1 MAINYL
7 KTAKFK
13 NKTVVLR
20 VDVNEPIKDGKLDDD
35 FRIQQVIPTVQ
46 ELLNRGCKIVICGHL
61 GRPAGKFDKAFS
73 MRPIAERFAELMG
86 RKFIETSHALTK
98 YPINHVIF
106 FTGNISELKARQ
118 QIETIS
124 QKDIVF
130 LENLRFYRG
139 EEENS
144 AYFAKQLAELGEVY
158 VNDAFAV
165 SHHKAA
171 SISAITKYL
180 PSYAGFVIEKEVRS
194 LNFVLQKPKHPFVL
208 MMGGMKISEKEQTLQ
223 YVGERADSIL
233 LAGGLAN
240 LMFLAHGFEIGLS
253 PIEVKGKKSAWQ
265 ILKNFKDRI
274 FLPVDLVVAN
284 KNMDKKSIRVT
295 PATGVRKNEIIYDIG
310 PKTILE
316 FSKKIKVAKTLVWN
330 GPLGKFEHRPF
341 DTSTMALARVVGG
354 VSKGKCYAAVG
365 GGETVDAIRLAG
377 QADYI
382 DHLSTGGGAML
393 EFLAGK
399 KLPGIQALEK

>member
-1 MAINYL
+1 MAIQYL

-20 VDVNEPIKDGKLDDD
+20 VDVNEPLKNGTIDDD

-46 ELLNRGCKIVICGHL
+46 ELINRGCKVVICGHL
-61 GRPAGKFDKAFS
+61 GRPAGKFDKEFS
-73 MRPIAERFAELMG
+73 MHPVATRLAELMG
-86 RKFIETSHALTK
+86 RKFIQTNHALPN
-98 YPINHVIF
+98 YPINHLIF
-106 FTGNISELKARQ
+106 FTGDITNPKVRQ
-118 QIETIS
+118 QIEAVPN
-124 QKDIVF
+124 KDIVF

-144 AYFAKQLAELGEVY
+144 AFFGRQLAELGEVY
-158 VNDAFAV
+158 INDAFAV

-171 SISAITKYL
+171 SIAAITKYL
-180 PSYAGFVIEKEVRS
+180 PSYAGFVIEKEIRS
-194 LNFVLQKPKHPFVL
+194 LNFVLQKSKHPFVL
-208 MMGGMKISEKEQTLQ
+208 MMGGMKISEKEQTLK
-223 YVGERADSIL
+223 YLGERADSIL

-253 PIEVKGKKSAWQ
+253 PVEQKGKKIGWQ

-274 FLPVDLVVAN
+274 VLPIDLVVAN
-284 KNMDKKSIRVT
+284 KKMDKSSIRVT
-295 PATGVRKNEIIYDIG
+295 PATGVKKNEVIYDIG
-310 PKTILE
+310 PKTILAYA
-316 FSKKIKVAKTLVWN
+316 KQIKLAKTLVWN
-330 GPLGKFEHRPF
+330 GPLGKFEHKPF
-341 DTSTMALARVVGG
+341 DTSTMALARIVGG
-354 VSKGKCYAAVG
+354 VSKGKCYTAVG

-393 EFLAGK
+393 EYLAGK
-399 KLPGIQALEK
+399 KLPGIVALEK